1 MGTKTSKIKDYFLKS
16 DDFEWKEIAAHGA
29 VLGMI
34 LFITTTVALA
44 TSFTLQEIEPFV
56 SYLPGV
62 LVFYLVF
69 GILLTAFHSRPRHR
83 KKRAGWVLA
92 GISGIM
98 VFFLLMWFI
107 VFAVVRTVP
116 YLIRAT
122 VVINLL
128 VIAVVWVIEYLCMA
142 NASKEMNAN
151 TKSMGRSLIEML
163 DEYPKG
169 EDAFIEAIAKYCGKN
184 HIELEVITAEKPAV
198 VKMDGVYHKVSVTS
212 WYSYTGPVYGLK
224 FEEMDIPLHYGNSE
238 NIQEKM

>member
-1 MGTKTSKIKDYFLKS
+1 METKTSKIKNAFLKS
-16 DDFEWKEIAAHGA
+16 DDFELKEIAAHGA

-34 LFITTTVALA
+34 LFITTTVVLA
-44 TSFTLQEIEPFV
+44 ASFTLQEIEPFI

-62 LVFYLVF
+62 LAFYLVF
-69 GILLTAFHSRPRHR
+69 GILLTAFHNRPRGR
-83 KKRAGWVLA
+83 KKKAGWVLA

-107 VFAVVRTVP
+107 VFALVRTVP

-142 NASKEMNAN
+142 NASKEMNEN
-151 TKSMGRSLIEML
+151 TKCMERSLIEML

-212 WYSYTGPVYGLK
+212 WYGYAGPVYGLK
-224 FEEMDIPLHYGNSE
+224 FEEMDIR
-238 NIQEKM
+238 

>member
-1 MGTKTSKIKDYFLKS
+1 MKKENDMGTKRSKIKNDFLKS
-16 DDFEWKEIAAHGA
+16 DDFELKENAAHGA

-34 LFITTTVALA
+34 LFITTTVSLA
-44 TSFTLQEIEPFV
+44 SSFTLQEIEPFV

-62 LVFYLVF
+62 LVFYLIF
-69 GILLTAFHSRPRHR
+69 GILLTAFHNRPRHG
-83 KKRAGWVLA
+83 KKKAGWVLA

-128 VIAVVWVIEYLCMA
+128 VIAVVWGIEYLCMA

-151 TKSMGRSLIEML
+151 TKCMGRSLIEVL

-169 EDAFIEAIAKYCGKN
+169 EDAFIEAITKYCGKN

-212 WYSYTGPVYGLK
+212 WYGYTGPVYGLK
-224 FEEMDIPLHYGNSE
+224 FEEMDIPEAYGE
-238 NIQEKM
+238 